1 MKKTKNQIIS
11 FNLVKYSLILT
22 VISAIAISV
31 IGVNSAL
38 ARLVP
43 SVSGGDGGGGGSD
56 PYGPRTVKL
65 ELPCTGYKELGDDK
79 CNLKGNTTH
88 EVTVTPDVCAKL
100 HNVTLTT
107 TVPNGEAAINW
118 WKQDRIVEACESVG
132 WCRAPYNTTPGETY
146 KENCD
151 QAKNDPAGAES
162 AQQYHDKSEKAKKC
176 AKYDGK
182 PYDPKTMAN
191 CVGPNGVCSQE
202 NNVMNCGGAKKTNVD
217 NGYNPDGSGGPGAS
231 GTPGTKNPSR
241 AEGPLSGDGIG
252 SDPVGDFLGFP
263 AWNRDVHFSPG
274 SEIGPQVMKIVLNIT
289 EILLRLAGIA
299 AVIVIIYA
307 GAMFIIGSYSSSPDG
322 IAKAK
327 TILIN
332 GVIGL
337 IIAIAA
343 TAIVSFI
350 AGSLKGK

>member
-1 MKKTKNQIIS
+1 MKKIKNRTIS
-11 FNLVKYSLILT
+11 FNLAKHSFGLI
-22 VISAIAISV
+22 VASAIAIVV

-38 ARLVP
+38 AFISPNLSP
-43 SVSGGDGGGGGSD
+43 SVSGGDGGGSANVGGD
-56 PYGPRTVKL
+56 EDL
-65 ELPCTGYKELGDDK
+65 
-79 CNLKGNTTH
+79 
-88 EVTVTPDVCAKL
+88 
-100 HNVTLTT
+100 
-107 TVPNGEAAINW
+107 
-118 WKQDRIVEACESVG
+118 
-132 WCRAPYNTTPGETY
+132 
-146 KENCD
+146 
-151 QAKNDPAGAES
+151 
-162 AQQYHDKSEKAKKC
+162 AKKCSNIGKKYAGFSTTLLSAAGNLGSVKECISHGLCEGNYSGLEGHKTLYGLNNCHKADELLDDIKKSSKTQKDYAAKMSREC

-182 PYDPKTMAN
+182 PYDPKTMAK

-202 NNVMNCGGAKKTNVD
+202 NNVMDCGGAKKTNVA
-217 NGYNPDGSGGPGAS
+217 NGYNPDGSGGPG
-231 GTPGTKNPSR
+231 GEGTKNPSR
-241 AEGPLSGDGIG
+241 AEGSLTGGGIG
-252 SDPVGDFLGFP
+252 SGPVGDFLGFP
-263 AWNRDVHFSPG
+263 AWNRDVNFEPG
-274 SEIGPQVMKIVLNIT
+274 NEIGPQVMKIVLNIT

-337 IIAIAA
+337 VVAIAA

>member
-1 MKKTKNQIIS
+1 MKKIKNRMIS
-11 FNLVKYSLILT
+11 FDLT
-22 VISAIAISV
+22 KHSFGLMVAAAIAIAV

-38 ARLVP
+38 AFISPNLSP
-43 SVSGGDGGGGGSD
+43 SVSGGDGGGGGSSSGGSVD
-56 PYGPRTVKL
+56 LAKK
-65 ELPCTGYKELGDDK
+65 CSELGKKYHGYTVLPEDSKDLANK
-79 CNLKGNTTH
+79 CISHGLCEQGYTFDNCNAADEILNSSKAMK
-88 EVTVTPDVCAKL
+88 DYAAKMSR
-100 HNVTLTT
+100 
-107 TVPNGEAAINW
+107 E
-118 WKQDRIVEACESVG
+118 
-132 WCRAPYNTTPGETY
+132 
-146 KENCD
+146 
-151 QAKNDPAGAES
+151 
-162 AQQYHDKSEKAKKC
+162 C

-182 PYDPKTMAN
+182 KYDPKTMAQ

-217 NGYNPDGSGGPGAS
+217 NGYNPDGSGGPG
-231 GTPGTKNPSR
+231 GEGTKNPDR
-241 AEGPLSGDGIG
+241 AEGTLSGDGIG

>member
-1 MKKTKNQIIS
+1 MKKIKNRITS
-11 FNLVKYSLILT
+11 FNLAKHSFGLI
-22 VISAIAISV
+22 VASAIAIAV

-38 ARLVP
+38 AFISPNLSP
-43 SVSGGDGGGGGSD
+43 SVSGGDGGGGSVDSD
-56 PYGPRTVKL
+56 FAAKCSKIGKDHTNVEITKL
-65 ELPCTGYKELGDDK
+65 DVNTQNLFKKCVANNLCEEASTTKVCNRGRCTG
-79 CNLKGNTTH
+79 GNT
-88 EVTVTPDVCAKL
+88 VA
-100 HNVTLTT
+100 
-107 TVPNGEAAINW
+107 
-118 WKQDRIVEACESVG
+118 
-132 WCRAPYNTTPGETY
+132 
-146 KENCD
+146 NCD
-151 QAKNDPAGAES
+151 NADKFLNDIKNSSKTQKDYAAKMSRE
-162 AQQYHDKSEKAKKC
+162 C

-182 PYDPKTMAN
+182 PYDPKTMAE

-231 GTPGTKNPSR
+231 GTPGTKNPDR
-241 AEGPLSGDGIG
+241 ADGSLSGDGIG

-332 GVIGL
+332 SVIGL

>member
-1 MKKTKNQIIS
+1 MKKIKNRIIS
-11 FNLVKYSLILT
+11 FNLAKHSLGLI
-22 VISAIAISV
+22 VASAIAIAV

-38 ARLVP
+38 AFISPNLSP
-43 SVSGGDGGGGGSD
+43 SISGGDGGGGPMYSD
-56 PYGPRTVKL
+56 DLVAKCSKL
-65 ELPCTGYKELGDDK
+65 GKEHTGANIRDVDQDLLKECVFYDLCEQEVDITEEGDITKIDN
-79 CNLKGNTTH
+79 CNK
-88 EVTVTPDVCAKL
+88 ASKL
-100 HNVTLTT
+100 LDD
-107 TVPNGEAAINW
+107 I
-118 WKQDRIVEACESVG
+118 K
-132 WCRAPYNTTPGETY
+132 
-146 KENCD
+146 
-151 QAKNDPAGAES
+151 
-162 AQQYHDKSEKAKKC
+162 KSSKTQKDYASKMSREC

-182 PYDPKTMAN
+182 KYDPKTMAN

-231 GTPGTKNPSR
+231 GGEGTKNPSR
-241 AEGPLSGDGIG
+241 AEDSLSGDGIG

-263 AWNRDVHFSPG
+263 AWNRDVHFSPD

-337 IIAIAA
+337 VIAIAA

>member
-1 MKKTKNQIIS
+1 MKKMKNQIIS
-11 FNLVKYSLILT
+11 FNLAKHSFGLI
-22 VISAIAISV
+22 VASAIAIAV

-43 SVSGGDGGGGGSD
+43 SVSGGDGGGSANVGGDEDLAKKCSNIGKE
-56 PYGPRTVKL
+56 YAGFSTTILSAGGNLGLVKECISHGL
-65 ELPCTGYKELGDDK
+65 CEGNYSGLPGHKILDGLNNCHKADELLGDIKKSSKTQKDYA
-79 CNLKGNTTH
+79 
-88 EVTVTPDVCAKL
+88 AKMSR
-100 HNVTLTT
+100 
-107 TVPNGEAAINW
+107 E
-118 WKQDRIVEACESVG
+118 
-132 WCRAPYNTTPGETY
+132 
-146 KENCD
+146 
-151 QAKNDPAGAES
+151 
-162 AQQYHDKSEKAKKC
+162 C

-182 PYDPKTMAN
+182 PYDPKTMAQ

-202 NNVMNCGGAKKTNVD
+202 NNVMDCGGAKKTNVD
-217 NGYNPDGSGGPGAS
+217 NGYNPDGSGGPSAS
-231 GTPGTKNPSR
+231 GGEGTKNPSR
-241 AEGPLSGDGIG
+241 AEGSLSGDGIG

>member
-1 MKKTKNQIIS
+1 MKKIKNQIIS
-11 FNLVKYSLILT
+11 FNLTKCSFGLMVA
-22 VISAIAISV
+22 SAIAIAV

-38 ARLVP
+38 AFISPNLSP
-43 SVSGGDGGGGGSD
+43 SVSGGDGGGSVDSGDLAAKCSKLGKDHAGEDIGTVDDQDLLKECVSHGLCERGYYD
-56 PYGPRTVKL
+56 SYTYGTNPKI
-65 ELPCTGYKELGDDK
+65 K
-79 CNLKGNTTH
+79 
-88 EVTVTPDVCAKL
+88 
-100 HNVTLTT
+100 
-107 TVPNGEAAINW
+107 
-118 WKQDRIVEACESVG
+118 
-132 WCRAPYNTTPGETY
+132 
-146 KENCD
+146 NCD
-151 QAKNDPAGAES
+151 KADELLDDIKKSSKTQKDYAAKMSRE
-162 AQQYHDKSEKAKKC
+162 C

-182 PYDPKTMAN
+182 PYDPKTMAQ

-231 GTPGTKNPSR
+231 GGEGTKNPSR

>member
-1 MKKTKNQIIS
+1 MKKIKNQIIS

-22 VISAIAISV
+22 VISAIAIAV

-38 ARLVP
+38 AFISPNLSP
-43 SVSGGDGGGGGSD
+43 SVSGGDGGGSVDSGDLAAKCSKLGKDHAGEDIGAVDDQDLLKECVSHGLCEREYYNSYT
-56 PYGPRTVKL
+56 YGVNPKIKNCDKAD
-65 ELPCTGYKELGDDK
+65 ELLGDIKKSSKTQKDYA
-79 CNLKGNTTH
+79 
-88 EVTVTPDVCAKL
+88 AKMSR
-100 HNVTLTT
+100 
-107 TVPNGEAAINW
+107 E
-118 WKQDRIVEACESVG
+118 
-132 WCRAPYNTTPGETY
+132 
-146 KENCD
+146 
-151 QAKNDPAGAES
+151 
-162 AQQYHDKSEKAKKC
+162 C

-182 PYDPKTMAN
+182 PYDPKTMAQ

-217 NGYNPDGSGGPGAS
+217 NGYNPDGSGGPG
-231 GTPGTKNPSR
+231 GEGTKNPDR

-263 AWNRDVHFSPG
+263 AWNRDVHFSPD

-337 IIAIAA
+337 VIAIAA

>member
-11 FNLVKYSLILT
+11 FNLTKHSFGLI
-22 VISAIAISV
+22 VASAIVIAV

-38 ARLVP
+38 AFISPNLSP
-43 SVSGGDGGGGGSD
+43 SVSGGDGGGSANVGGDEDLAKKCS
-56 PYGPRTVKL
+56 KL
-65 ELPCTGYKELGDDK
+65 GKDHAGEDIKNVDDK
-79 CNLKGNTTH
+79 DLLQKCVSNGLCEEGVRKESGGANG
-88 EVTVTPDVCAKL
+88 TVTSYVSFQIKDCNNADKFLNDIKNSSKTQKDYAAKMSR
-100 HNVTLTT
+100 
-107 TVPNGEAAINW
+107 E
-118 WKQDRIVEACESVG
+118 
-132 WCRAPYNTTPGETY
+132 
-146 KENCD
+146 
-151 QAKNDPAGAES
+151 
-162 AQQYHDKSEKAKKC
+162 C

-182 PYDPKTMAN
+182 PYDPKTMAQ

-217 NGYNPDGSGGPGAS
+217 NGYNPDGSGGPG
-231 GTPGTKNPSR
+231 GEGTKNPSR
-241 AEGPLSGDGIG
+241 AEGQLSGDGIG

-263 AWNRDVHFSPG
+263 AWNRDVHFSPD

-337 IIAIAA
+337 VIAIAA

>member
-1 MKKTKNQIIS
+1 MKKIKNQIIS
-11 FNLVKYSLILT
+11 FNLTKHSFGLI
-22 VISAIAISV
+22 VASAIAIAV

-38 ARLVP
+38 AFISPNLSP
-43 SVSGGDGGGGGSD
+43 SVSGGDGGGSVDSGDLAAKCSKIGKDHAGADVRTLDDQGLFKGCVSHGLCEEEGYNLGDYGS
-56 PYGPRTVKL
+56 
-65 ELPCTGYKELGDDK
+65 GYKVK
-79 CNLKGNTTH
+79 
-88 EVTVTPDVCAKL
+88 
-100 HNVTLTT
+100 
-107 TVPNGEAAINW
+107 
-118 WKQDRIVEACESVG
+118 
-132 WCRAPYNTTPGETY
+132 
-146 KENCD
+146 NCD
-151 QAKNDPAGAES
+151 KADELLDDIKKSSKAQKDNAAKMSRE
-162 AQQYHDKSEKAKKC
+162 C
-176 AKYDGK
+176 AKYDRK
-182 PYDPKTMAN
+182 PYDPKTMAQ

-202 NNVMNCGGAKKTNVD
+202 NNVMDCGGAKKTNVD
-217 NGYNPDGSGGPGAS
+217 NGYNPDGSGGPG
-231 GTPGTKNPSR
+231 GEGTKNPDR
-241 AEGPLSGDGIG
+241 AEGSLSGDGIG